1 MQLLL
6 RAHKGEIPF
15 FYWLLPLMA
24 GIILALLS
32 DQALWLMPVTITLG
46 ISVTAFVALNL
57 LYNRLRVHRFAWLG
71 GAIMTLFL
79 FCAGWLS
86 AYHCNELNNTKHFSK
101 LKSDYL
107 IVRIT
112 NEPAAKGIY
121 TRFNAQVQSSV
132 LGKYTR
138 RTSGNLLVTF
148 VADSNTHKARYG
160 DIWLIPATYKP
171 VDPPYNPG
179 EFNYKQYLANQN
191 IHYQSFLHLPHARL
205 LKRNQG
211 NPVITFSLKTR
222 QQLVAAIKTYLH
234 NPGAIAIASTLL
246 LGYKADLSSEVLQA
260 YSKTGTIHV
269 LSVSGAHVAVIF
281 WLISTLLKPFRH
293 HRYGKWLNA
302 GLSLVLIWG
311 YAILTGLSPAV
322 CRAAIMLSMIII
334 SKAGSRPVHTLN
346 VLAVSAF
353 GLLLYNPL
361 LITDVGFQLSYLAVL
376 GLLIVQPIIYELKD
390 FNNPMVRKLWY
401 AVSASL
407 AAQIITF
414 PLSAFY
420 FHQFPVYFLISNLLI
435 LIPAEAIVIIGALF
449 LTSTFIP
456 YLQIF
461 SQWSGYL
468 LEQIIVWMTR
478 VLSYIE
484 HLPYA
489 SIGKIWLTPLEHL
502 FWYLLIGLML
512 YYLIS
517 KKAVALKL
525 SLGCLLVLCISSSW
539 KLINV
544 QQTER
549 MVFFNVKKNTATLFQ
564 RGRQAVLVTNLTLAD
579 KNYLYS
585 IQPCLDSLG
594 IDSVLF
600 CQPQQNLQTSY
611 FKKEHN
617 YIQFMQKSI
626 LLFNPSL
633 EKTVLNRELSVDYV
647 VLSQNPHI
655 NIKKLNNSYSYH
667 YLIAETNNSSHRLKK
682 LTAEADSLH
691 INLFTLRRNKS
702 YIVASK

>member
-1 MQLLL
+1 
-6 RAHKGEIPF
+6 
-15 FYWLLPLMA
+15 MA
-24 GIILALLS
+24 GIISALQS
-32 DQALWLMPVTITLG
+32 NQALWQIPVTTTLG
-46 ISVTAFVALNL
+46 ISVIAFIALNL

-71 GAIMTLFL
+71 GAIMTLIL
-79 FCAGWLS
+79 FCSGWLS
-86 AYHCNELNNTKHFSK
+86 TYHYNELNNTRHFSK

-121 TRFNAQVQSSV
+121 TRFNAQAQSLV

-138 RTSGNLLVTF
+138 RASGNLLVTF

-160 DIWLIPATYKP
+160 DVWLIPALYKP
-171 VDPPYNPG
+171 IDPPYNPA

-191 IHYQSFLHLPHARL
+191 IHYQSFLPLPHARL
-205 LKRNQG
+205 LRRNQG
-211 NPVITFSLKTR
+211 NSVITFSLKTR
-222 QQLVAAIKTYLH
+222 QQLVTAIKTYLH
-234 NPGAIAIASTLL
+234 NPEAIAIASTLL

-311 YAILTGLSPAV
+311 YAILTGLSPAI

-361 LITDVGFQLSYLAVL
+361 LIADVGFQLSYLAVL
-376 GLLIVQPIIYELKD
+376 GLLVVQPIIYELKD
-390 FNNPMVRKLWY
+390 FDNPIARKLWY

-414 PLSAFY
+414 PLSAYY
-420 FHQFPVYFLISNLLI
+420 FHQFPVYFLISNLII
-435 LIPAEAIVIIGALF
+435 LIPAEAIVIIGAVF

-456 YLQIF
+456 HFQVF
-461 SQWSGYL
+461 SQWTGYL

-478 VLSYIE
+478 ILSYIE

-489 SIGKIWLTPLEHL
+489 SIGKIWLTPFEHL

-512 YYLIS
+512 YFLIS
-517 KKAVALKL
+517 KKSGAFKL
-525 SLGCLLVLCISSSW
+525 SLGCLLVLCISGSW
-539 KLINV
+539 KLIDV

-549 MVFFNVKKNTATLFQ
+549 IVFFNVKKNTAILFQ
-564 RGRQAVLVTNLTLAD
+564 GGKQAVLVTNLTLAD
-579 KNYLYS
+579 KSYQYS

-611 FKKEHN
+611 FKKQNN

-633 EKTVLNRELSVDYV
+633 DKTVLNQKLPVDYILV
-647 VLSQNPHI
+647 SQNPHV
-655 NIKKLNNSYSYH
+655 NIKKLNKNYSYH
-667 YLIAETNNSSHRLKK
+667 YLIAEASNSPQRLKK

-691 INLFTLRRNKS
+691 INLFNLRRNKS
-702 YIVASK
+702 YSVVSN

>member
-1 MQLLL
+1 VQTLL

-15 FYWLLPLMA
+15 FYWLMPLMA
-24 GIILALLS
+24 SIIAALHSNQL
-32 DQALWLMPVTITLG
+32 LWVTPVTVAFC
-46 ISVTAFVALNL
+46 ISILLFIGLNL
-57 LYNRLRVHRFAWLG
+57 FYNQLRVQRFAWLG
-71 GAIMTLFL
+71 GVIMSMILLCT
-79 FCAGWLS
+79 GWLI
-86 AYHCNELNNTKHFSK
+86 AYRCNELNNTNHFSK
-101 LKSDYL
+101 LKADFL
-107 IVRIT
+107 IVKIT

-121 TRFNAQVQSSV
+121 TRFNAQVQNLV
-132 LGKYTR
+132 NGKYTR

-160 DIWLIPATYKP
+160 DMWLIPATYKHI
-171 VDPPYNPG
+171 DPPYNPA

-191 IHYQSFLHLPHARL
+191 IHYQSFLPLPHARL
-205 LKRNQG
+205 LRRNQG
-211 NPVITFSLKTR
+211 NILISFSLKTR

-234 NPGAIAIASTLL
+234 NPEAIAIASTLL
-246 LGYKADLSSEVLQA
+246 LGYKADLSSDVLQA

-322 CRAAIMLSMIII
+322 CRAAIMLSMIIL
-334 SKAGSRPVHTLN
+334 SKTGSRPVHTLN

-376 GLLIVQPIIYELKD
+376 GLLVVQPVIYELKE
-390 FNNPMVRKLWY
+390 FKNPVMNKLWY
-401 AVSASL
+401 AVSASM
-407 AAQIITF
+407 AAQVITF
-414 PLSAFY
+414 PLSAYY

-435 LIPAEAIVIIGALF
+435 LLPAEAIVIIGAVF
-449 LTSTFIP
+449 LSSTFMP
-456 YLQIF
+456 HFQLF

-468 LEQIIVWMTR
+468 LEQIIIWMTR
-478 VLSYIE
+478 VLSFIE

-489 SIGKIWLTPLEHL
+489 SIGKIWITPFEHL
-502 FWYLLIGLML
+502 CWYLVIGLIL
-512 YYLIS
+512 YFLIS
-517 KKAVALKL
+517 KKAAALKL
-525 SLGCLLVLCISSSW
+525 SFACLLVLCISSSW
-539 KLINV
+539 KIINI

-549 MVFFNVKKNTATLFQ
+549 IVFFNVKKNTATLFQ
-564 RGRQAVLVTNLTLAD
+564 RGRQAVLVTNLALAD
-579 KNYLYS
+579 KNYQYS

-594 IDSVLF
+594 IDSILL

-611 FKKEHN
+611 FKKQNN
-617 YIQFMQKSI
+617 YMQFMQKSI

-633 EKTVLNRELSVDYV
+633 EKTVLTQKLPVNYV
-647 VLSQNPHI
+647 LLSQNPHI
-655 NIKKLNNSYSYH
+655 NIKKLNKSYTYNH
-667 YLIAETNNSSHRLKK
+667 LIAEASNSSQRLKK

-691 INLFTLRRNKS
+691 INLFNLRRNKS
-702 YIVASK
+702 YIVASN

>member
-24 GIILALLS
+24 GIIAALHSNQHLGIV
-32 DQALWLMPVTITLG
+32 PVSITLG
-46 ISVTAFVALNL
+46 TGTLLFILLNL
-57 LYNRLRVHRFAWLG
+57 FYNQLDVHRLAWFG
-71 GAIMTLFL
+71 GVIMSLIL
-79 FCAGWLS
+79 FCTGCLS
-86 AYHCNELNNTKHFSK
+86 TYNCNEVNTTNHFSK
-101 LKSDYL
+101 LKADYL
-107 IVRIT
+107 IVKIVS
-112 NEPAAKGIY
+112 EPNAKGIY
-121 TRFNAQVQSSV
+121 TRFNAQIKSLVT
-132 LGKYTR
+132 GKYTR
-138 RTSGNLLVTF
+138 HASGNLLVTL

-160 DIWLIPATYKP
+160 DVWLIPATYKP
-171 VDPPYNPG
+171 IDPPYNPA

-191 IHYQSFLHLPHARL
+191 IHYQSFLPLPNARL
-205 LKRNQG
+205 LRRNLG
-211 NPVITFSLKTR
+211 NPLITFSLKMR
-222 QQLVAAIKTYLH
+222 QQMVAAIKTYLH
-234 NPGAIAIASTLL
+234 NPEAAAIASTLL

-281 WLISTLLKPFRH
+281 WLISTLLKPFRR

-361 LITDVGFQLSYLAVL
+361 LINDVGFQLSYLAVL
-376 GLLIVQPIIYELKD
+376 GLLVVQPIVYELKD
-390 FNNPMVRKLWY
+390 FSNPIARKLWF
-401 AVSASL
+401 AISASL
-407 AAQIITF
+407 AAQVITF
-414 PLSAFY
+414 PLSAYY

-435 LIPAEAIVIIGALF
+435 LIPAEAIVVIGAVF

-456 YLQIF
+456 GIHVF
-461 SQWSGYL
+461 SEWTGYL
-468 LEQIIVWMTR
+468 LEQIIVRMTS
-478 VLSYIE
+478 VLSFIE

-489 SIGKIWLTPLEHL
+489 SIGKIWITPLEHI

-512 YYLIS
+512 YFLIS
-517 KKAVALKL
+517 KKAIALKL
-525 SLGCLLVLCISSSW
+525 SLTCLLMLCISSSW
-539 KLINV
+539 KMISL

-549 MVFFNVKKNTATLFQ
+549 IIFFNVKKNTATLFQ
-564 RGRQAVLVTNLTLAD
+564 RGKQAILMTNLTLAD
-579 KNYLYS
+579 KSYQYS

-600 CQPQQNLQTSY
+600 CQPQQSLQTSY
-611 FKKEHN
+611 FKKQNN
-617 YIQFMQKSI
+617 YIQFMQKSV

-633 EKTVLNRELSVDYV
+633 EKTVLNQKLAVDYIL
-647 VLSQNPHI
+647 LSQNPHI
-655 NIKKLNNSYSYH
+655 NIKKLNNSFAYNH
-667 YLIAETNNSSHRLKK
+667 LIAEANNSSQRLKK

-702 YIVASK
+702 YIVASN